1 MENDHALSQSL
12 EHLPS
17 IGCCVG
23 YCIYAIAPLTLATS
37 ASATPAP
44 QTVAQLFPP
53 APGQATYAIPA
64 GTRLPVRYNGADK
77 IIVSPTETLPLTLAI
92 SRNIRSSYG
101 ELLIP
106 ANSEVRGRLQPVGDG
121 SQFVAE
127 TLVLPNGSR
136 LAIDADSD
144 VVTRRREVQPGVNG
158 DALIKG
164 SVIGAGAA
172 TILSG
177 VLGNRR
183 ITLGRVLAGAGAGAL
198 GGLIFGKKR
207 AEVVVI
213 DPNEDLTLTLN
224 SRLALN
230 PSYSRY

>member
-1 MENDHALSQSL
+1 MLVALGLASS
-12 EHLPS
+12 
-17 IGCCVG
+17 
-23 YCIYAIAPLTLATS
+23 AIAPLTLATS
-37 ASATPAP
+37 ATATPAP

-53 APGQATYAIPA
+53 TPGQTSYAIPA

-77 IIVSPTETLPLTLAI
+77 IIVSPTETMPLTLAI
-92 SRNIRSSYG
+92 SKNIRSSNG

-106 ANSEVRGRLQPVGDG
+106 ANSQVTGRLRPVSNNG
-121 SQFVAE
+121 SQFIAE
-127 TLVLPNGSR
+127 ILVLPNGTR

-144 VVTRRREVQPGVNG
+144 IVGRRQEVQPGVNG

-164 SVIGAGAA
+164 SAIGAGAA

-183 ITLGRVLAGAGAGAL
+183 ITIGKILAGAGAGAL
-198 GGLIFGKKR
+198 GGLVFGKKR

-213 DPNEDLTLTLN
+213 DPDDDLTLTLN